1 MMRPR
6 RRSKDPASGRGSR
19 QAPEAP
25 GDHPSTPGREA
36 RAKSPPA
43 ARPLTAERIRN
54 IAEHYVGQRESSAQ
68 MLKAV
73 LERRLARRLR
83 GLDPEAAAEE
93 RAAALPLIEAEV
105 ARLEAA
111 GIIQDARFAGM
122 KARAAL
128 ASGRGARRILRDLGQ
143 KGVEEDTARQ
153 ALLGAAREVVGDHD
167 ALGEASEVLREAERE
182 AAESFA
188 RKKRLGPYRRDPLPE
203 PWAERSKVWRREAGA
218 MARAGFGVDVI
229 RRVLDREPEPD

>member
-1 MMRPR
+1 MT
-6 RRSKDPASGRGSR
+6 RSDRGS
-19 QAPEAP
+19 AEPEET
-25 GDHPSTPGREA
+25 GG
-36 RAKSPPA
+36 KSPRTKTPAA
-43 ARPLTAERIRN
+43 ARPLTAQRIRN
-54 IAEHYVGQRESSAQ
+54 IAEHYVGSRESSAQ
-68 MLKAV
+68 MLRAV
-73 LERRLARRLR
+73 LERRLQRRLR

-105 ARLEAA
+105 TRLETA
-111 GIIQDARFAGM
+111 GLIQDARFAGM

-143 KGVEEDTARQ
+143 KGVAEGTARA
-153 ALLGAAREVVGDHD
+153 ALLEAAREALGDHDSASEPSEVLGAAE
-167 ALGEASEVLREAERE
+167 LE

-203 PWAERSKVWRREAGA
+203 PWSERSKVWRREAGA

-229 RRVLDREPEPD
+229 RRVLDREPEPE